1 MARPLVRSLPLT
13 GAPTDVLRRLRGAPG
28 LVALVGEWCGGGAVL
43 AWEPAE
49 VLPAGADP
57 FDLPLPPVTDAGAA
71 AFGGGWVV
79 LWGYQLNGRLEEVP
93 PPPPRPHRQPDHW
106 CARYDWVIRYD
117 ATSGTWAFETLLEGD
132 LARAAGDRVA
142 ERLASG
148 SPEPLAYA
156 FDQFVMDAGPETYRA
171 AIAEARE
178 LIHRGDI
185 FQANICTRLVS
196 RLDGDP
202 LDAFCDGVDALAP
215 AYAAYV
221 DTGRRQVVSLS
232 PELFLRRDGREVVTR
247 PIKGTAPVVQD
258 PGVLARSAK
267 DRAENVMIVDLMR
280 NDLGRV
286 CAVGSVEVPRLALA
300 EEGAGVRHLVS
311 EVRGTLPADADDADL
326 LRATFPPGSVTGAP
340 KVRAMEVIHQL
351 EATGRELYTGS
362 IGYLSPVAGLEAS
375 VVIRTFEVAGRDC
388 WIGVGCG
395 IVADSDPDAEV
406 AEAFTKVDPLLAAL
420 GATRTGPPPASPEP
434 APPPTSP
441 PAPPAAAAALPSP
454 QDLAAPEK
462 GVFETLLVR
471 AGRPVDLSAHL
482 DRLAHSVA
490 ELYGVPVD
498 RAPLEHA
505 VRRAAAGRAG
515 PARLR
520 VTWFPTDQRAHVEAH
535 DIDEPGLDPRTL
547 AVLRVSGGL
556 GQHKRADRGVIDRA
570 RTASGADDV
579 LLVDEDDLLLECGT
593 ANVFVVLDGEVV
605 TPPLDNR
612 ILAGVVRGHVLDL
625 LRRRAI
631 PVTERPVPLAELAR
645 ACEVFTT
652 SSVRGVQPVVGV
664 AGVGTWPAGRT
675 TDWVRETLARPR
687 PVAPAAPPAR
697 PRTEPHVLI
706 IDNYDSFTYNL
717 AQRLRALGAVV
728 DVVRNDHI
736 DAPTLEAGAA
746 SGAFTHLV
754 ISPGPGTPD
763 DAGVSVAAV
772 RALGAHTPVLGVCLG
787 HQCIGQAYG
796 ARVVRATWPV
806 HGQASLIHHDG
817 RGVYAGLDG
826 PLVAARYHSLVL
838 TDLPPVLVATA
849 HSGDGTLMGVRHR
862 RLPVEG
868 IQVHPES
875 ILTPGGGALLQ
886 RFLAVE
892 RPRAASSLRPSEK
905 ISKN

>member
-1 MARPLVRSLPLT
+1 MARPLVRPLPLT

-49 VLPAGADP
+49 VLPADADP
-57 FDLPLPPVTDAGAA
+57 FDLPLPLVAPGGAA
-71 AFGGGWVV
+71 AFGGGWFV
-79 LWGYQLNGRLEEVP
+79 LWGYQLGGRLEVVP
-93 PPPPRPHRQPDHW
+93 PPPPRPQPQPDHW

-117 ATSGTWAFETLLEGD
+117 GARGDWVFETLLEGD
-132 LARAAGDRVA
+132 RARAAGDGVM
-142 ERLASG
+142 ERLAAG
-148 SPEPLAYA
+148 SPEPVSYA
-156 FDQFVMDAGPETYRA
+156 FDPFVMEAGPQVYRA

-215 AYAAYV
+215 GYAAYV
-221 DTGRRQVVSLS
+221 DTGDRQVVSLS
-232 PELFLRRDGREVVTR
+232 PELFLRRDGLEVVTR
-247 PIKGTAPVVQD
+247 PIKGTAPAAQD

-286 CAVGSVEVPRLALA
+286 CVVGSVRVPRLALP

-311 EVRGTLPADADDADL
+311 EVRGTLPADAGDADL

-340 KVRAMEVIHQL
+340 KVRAMQVIHEL

-375 VVIRTFEVAGRDC
+375 VVIRTFEIADGEC

-420 GATRTGPPPASPEP
+420 GSRRTGPASAPLPATARP
-434 APPPTSP
+434 AP
-441 PAPPAAAAALPSP
+441 APLPRP
-454 QDLAAPEK
+454 DDLPDAGR
-462 GVFETLLVR
+462 GVFDTLLVR
-471 AGRPVDLSAHL
+471 DGLAVDLPAHL
-482 DRLAHSVA
+482 DRLAHSVLA
-490 ELYGVPVD
+490 LYGAHVD

-505 VRRAAAGRAG
+505 VRRAAAGRPG

-520 VTWFPTDQRAHVEAH
+520 VAWSPSDGRAHVEAH
-535 DIDEPGLDPRTL
+535 DIDEPRLEPRRL
-547 AVLRVSGGL
+547 GVVRISGWPGE
-556 GQHKRADRGVIDRA
+556 HKWADRRLLERTRA
-570 RTASGADDV
+570 ESGADDV
-579 LLVDEDDLLLECGT
+579 LLVDEGGLLLECGT
-593 ANVFVVLDGEVV
+593 ASVFAVLDGEVV
-605 TPPLDNR
+605 TPSLDHR
-612 ILAGVVRGHVLDL
+612 ILPGVVRGHVLEL
-625 LRRRAI
+625 LRGSGV
-631 PVTERPVPLAELAR
+631 PVAERPVALAELAR
-645 ACEVFTT
+645 AREVFTT

-664 AGVGTWPAGRT
+664 AEAGMADVGTWPAGRT
-675 TDWVRETLARPR
+675 TGWVRERLGVR
-687 PVAPAAPPAR
+687 VAEPSTSPAER
-697 PRTEPHVLI
+697 RTDCHVLI

-717 AQRLRALGAVV
+717 AQRLRGLGAVV

-736 DAPTLEAGAA
+736 DIATLESGAA
-746 SGAFTHLV
+746 TGAFTHLV

-763 DAGVSVAAV
+763 DAGVSVVAV
-772 RALGAHTPVLGVCLG
+772 QALGAHTPVLGVCLG

-796 ARVVRATWPV
+796 ARVVRAPWPV
-806 HGQASLIHHDG
+806 HGQASLVHHDG

-838 TDLPPVLVATA
+838 ADLPPVLVATA
-849 HSGDGTLMGVRHR
+849 QTGDGLLMGVRHR
-862 RLPVEG
+862 RHPVEG
-868 IQVHPES
+868 VQVHPES
-875 ILTPGGGALLQ
+875 ILTPAGSALLQ
-886 RFLAVE
+886 GFLTVQ
-892 RPRAASSLRPSEK
+892 RPSHAPSHRAAEE